1 MSFATL
7 ILIAVTCVISFIGF
21 NDRNFFSRYM
31 FSTYGI
37 ENMKQVDRLLTSG
50 FLHADFMHLL
60 FNMLALYFFSDI
72 IISHF
77 GSNVV
82 YFIIYFAAILGGN
95 LFTLW
100 MYKRDSTYTAVGAS
114 GGVSGI
120 IFAAIAIYPQMTMM
134 IMPIPIPIPGWLF
147 GIGYLA
153 YSVYGMK
160 KSLGNIGHSA
170 HLGGAVIGLI
180 LAIVLYPQ
188 TLSENTFY
196 IVLISLP
203 LIWLGYLAY
212 KEK

>member
-1 MSFATL
+1 MSFIT
-7 ILIAVTCVISFIGF
+7 IIIIAVTCIISFIGF
-21 NDRNFFSRYM
+21 NNRVFFSRYM
-31 FSTYGI
+31 FNTYAI
-37 ENMKQVDRLLTSG
+37 EKMKQIDRLITSG
-50 FLHADFMHLL
+50 FLHADFMHLF

-72 IISHF
+72 IIEVF
-77 GSNVV
+77 GNVT
-82 YFIIYFAAILGGN
+82 YLIIYFAAILGGN
-95 LFTLW
+95 LLTLW
-100 MYKRDSTYTAVGAS
+100 MYRKDSTYTAVGAS

-170 HLGGAVIGLI
+170 HLGGAAIGLLIAII
-180 LAIVLYPQ
+180 LNPETLRDNTLYIALIV
-188 TLSENTFY
+188 
-196 IVLISLP
+196 LP

>member
-1 MSFATL
+1 MSFIAL
-7 ILIAVTCVISFIGF
+7 ALIAITCIVSIIGF
-21 NDRNFFSRYM
+21 NDRRFFSRYL

-37 ENMKQVDRLLTSG
+37 QEMKQVDRLLTSA
-50 FLHADFMHLL
+50 FLHGDFMHLF

-72 IISHF
+72 IIHQF
-77 GSNVV
+77 NNVT
-82 YFIIYFAAILGGN
+82 YLIIYFAAVLGGN
-95 LFTLW
+95 LLTLW
-100 MYKRDSTYTAVGAS
+100 MFRRDSTYTAVGAS

-153 YSVYGMK
+153 YSVYGMRS
-160 KSLGNIGHSA
+160 SLGNIGHAA
-170 HLGGAVIGLI
+170 HLGGAAIGLI
-180 LAIVLYPQ
+180 IAIILYPA
-188 TLSENTFY
+188 TLQYNTIY
-196 IVLISLP
+196 IGLIVLP